1 MAKAV
6 KKTTRRRKTPSG
18 PVGLTPREVCT
29 SPPKAVEELC
39 REVQA
44 DGAAV
49 IAPYRDP
56 LGGHWLVLAALPLE
70 QVQPTPYQRKVSDAH
85 VKRLADVIARTGRF
99 LDPVIAVRVGPKQ
112 YQTPNGGHRTGA
124 LKLQGARSITALVVT
139 EPEVARL
146 ILALNV
152 EKAHNLRE
160 KSLEVIR
167 LARELAALTAGAAPA
182 AARTGPATATG
193 TGPTAATGI
202 APATAARE
210 DEFTLEFE
218 EPAFLTL
225 GLCYDANGRFGGG
238 AYHPILK
245 RVDEFLHQ
253 PLPKALETRQQYS
266 DALLELDGLVA
277 ELVAGLKQRGLES
290 PYLKSFVVARLN
302 PLRFRRGATLPIE
315 ETLKKMTEAARK
327 FKPDKITTAD
337 LARTGAAPPEEP
349 S

>member
-29 SPPKAVEELC
+29 SPPKAVEEHC
-39 REVQA
+39 REIQP
-44 DGAAV
+44 DGGAV

-70 QVQPTPYQRKVSDAH
+70 QVEPTPYQRKVSDAH
-85 VKRLADVIARTGRF
+85 VKRLSDVIARTGRF

-253 PLPKALETRQQYS
+253 PLPKALETRQQYA

-277 ELVAGLKQRGLES
+277 ELVDGLSSRLES
-290 PYLKSFVVARLN
+290 PYLKSFVVARE
-302 PLRFRRGATLPIE
+302 PLRLRRGAALPIE
-315 ETLKKMTEAARK
+315 ETLKKMTDAA
-327 FKPDKITTAD
+327 
-337 LARTGAAPPEEP
+337 
-349 S
+349 SSN

>member
-39 REVQA
+39 REIQA
-44 DGAAV
+44 DGGAV

-70 QVQPTPYQRKVSDAH
+70 QVEPTPYQRKVSDAH
-85 VKRLADVIARTGRF
+85 VKRLSDVIARTGRF

-167 LARELAALTAGAAPA
+167 LARELAAITAGAAPA
-182 AARTGPATATG
+182 ARGAAPA
-193 TGPTAATGI
+193 AATGI

>member
-1 MAKAV
+1 VAKAV
-6 KKTTRRRKTPSG
+6 KKTTRRRKKTPAG
-18 PVGLTPREVCT
+18 PTGLTPREVGAA
-29 SPPKAVEELC
+29 PPKPVEELC
-39 REVQA
+39 REIEA
-44 DGAAV
+44 DGGKPL
-49 IAPYRDP
+49 APYRDP
-56 LGGHWLVLAALPLE
+56 LGGHWLVLAVLPLE
-70 QVQPTPYQRKVSDAH
+70 QVEPTPYQRKISDAH

-112 YQTPNGGHRTGA
+112 YQTPNGGHRAGA

-167 LARELAALTAGAAPA
+167 LARELAAIP
-182 AARTGPATATG
+182 
-193 TGPTAATGI
+193 
-202 APATAARE
+202 AARE
-210 DEFTLEFE
+210 DDFTLEFE

-225 GLCYDANGRFGGG
+225 GLCYEANGRFGGG

-245 RVDEFLHQ
+245 RVDDFLHQ
-253 PLPKALETRQQYS
+253 PLAKALEARQEHA
-266 DALLELDGLVA
+266 DALLELDRLVA

-302 PLRFRRGATLPIE
+302 PLRFRRGATLPID
-315 ETLKKMTEAARK
+315 ETLKKMTDGARK
-327 FKPDKITTAD
+327 FKLDKISTAD
-337 LARTGAAPPEEP
+337 LARTGGAPAEEP

>member
-6 KKTTRRRKTPSG
+6 KKTTRRRKKTPAG
-18 PVGLTPREVCT
+18 PTGLTPGEVRAA
-29 SPPKAVEELC
+29 PPKAVEELC
-39 REVQA
+39 RAIEA
-44 DGAAV
+44 DGGSV
-49 IAPYRDP
+49 LAPYREP
-56 LGGHWLVLAALPLE
+56 LGGHWLVLAVLPLE
-70 QVQPTPYQRKVSDAH
+70 QVEPTPYQRKISDAH
-85 VKRLADVIARTGRF
+85 VKRLADVISRTGRF
-99 LDPVIAVRVGPKQ
+99 LDPVIAVRIGPKQ

-167 LARELAALTAGAAPA
+167 LARELAGLP
-182 AARTGPATATG
+182 
-193 TGPTAATGI
+193 
-202 APATAARE
+202 AARE
-210 DEFTLEFE
+210 DEFNLEFE

-225 GLCYDANGRFGGG
+225 GLCYEANGRFGGG

-245 RVDEFLHQ
+245 RVDGFLHQ
-253 PLPKALETRQQYS
+253 PLMKALEARQQNA
-266 DALLELDGLVA
+266 DALLELDRLVA

-315 ETLKKMTEAARK
+315 ETLKKMTDAARK
-327 FKPDKITTAD
+327 FKLDKISTAD
-337 LARTGAAPPEEP
+337 LARTGGAPPEEP
-349 S
+349 AES

>member
-39 REVQA
+39 REIQA
-44 DGAAV
+44 DGGAV

-70 QVQPTPYQRKVSDAH
+70 QVEPTPYQRKVSDAH
-85 VKRLADVIARTGRF
+85 VKRLSDVIARTGRF

-167 LARELAALTAGAAPA
+167 LARELAAITAGARCRQRDRPHRRHGDRPRHRR
-182 AARTGPATATG
+182 ARRR
-193 TGPTAATGI
+193 I
-202 APATAARE
+202 HARI
-210 DEFTLEFE
+210 
-218 EPAFLTL
+218 
-225 GLCYDANGRFGGG
+225 R
-238 AYHPILK
+238 
-245 RVDEFLHQ
+245 R
-253 PLPKALETRQQYS
+253 
-266 DALLELDGLVA
+266 
-277 ELVAGLKQRGLES
+277 
-290 PYLKSFVVARLN
+290 ARLPHPWSMLRRQR
-302 PLRFRRGATLPIE
+302 PLRRRRLSPDPQARRRIPASALAEGA
-315 ETLKKMTEAARK
+315 
-327 FKPDKITTAD
+327 
-337 LARTGAAPPEEP
+337 
-349 S
+349 